1 LSPSAILAVETSASP
16 GSVALLVPGMPAAEL
31 VLPSGEP
38 TSASRLPAVR
48 TLLER
53 GTAGGP
59 PGAVAVSLG
68 PGSYTGLR
76 IGAATATALAR
87 TWNVPLKGVGTLRAA
102 ARASGSG
109 GPVAAAAV
117 AREGE
122 VFAAVFRAS
131 APDSE
136 ELLPPGIFETGP
148 LEDLLRTWPG
158 AVRLALD
165 AGPLPGGGWT
175 RVGRS
180 AARVAGLARELLE
193 IQGPDQTA
201 RPMYLRSFRQ
211 RAGRPC

>member
-1 LSPSAILAVETSASP
+1 
-16 GSVALLVPGMPAAEL
+16 MPADEL
-31 VLPSGEP
+31 VLPAEEP
-38 TSASRLPAVR
+38 TSVSLLPAVGA
-48 TLLER
+48 LLER
-53 GTAGGP
+53 WTAGGP

-76 IGAATATALAR
+76 IGAATAMALAR
-87 TWNVPLKGVGTLRAA
+87 AWNVPLKGVGTLRAA

-109 GPVAAAAV
+109 GPVAVAAV

-122 VFAAVFRAS
+122 VFAAVFRS
-131 APDSE
+131 CAPTAD

-148 LEDLLRTWPG
+148 LEELLRKWPG
-158 AVRLALD
+158 AARLALD
-165 AGPLPGGGWT
+165 AGPLTGEGWT
-175 RVGRS
+175 RVCRS
-180 AARVAGLARELLE
+180 AGWVAGLAGELLE